1 MRVHQISRDDAEQ
14 FLAFRT
20 QGLSGDPDAFRVTP
34 EDDAKV
40 GVDAWGSRLARDYV
54 VAVTGPNGE
63 WLGIGELSQI
73 DGEKLRHK
81 GLVWGMYVS
90 PTARGPGAA
99 DKIMDAVIGHAIGK
113 LRQLQLTVMAD
124 NQRARAFY
132 ERHGFTTYAVE
143 LGSVRRH
150 DEFADEALMQ
160 RLL

>member
-1 MRVHQISRDDAEQ
+1 MHAHQLRHDDAEQ
-14 FLAFRT
+14 FLAFRAL
-20 QGLSGDPDAFRVTP
+20 GLSGDPDAFRVTP
-34 EDDAKV
+34 EDDAKIA
-40 GVDAWGSRLARDYV
+40 VDAWRSRLARDYV
-54 VAVTGPNGE
+54 VAVAGPSGE
-63 WLGIGELSQI
+63 WLGIGGLSQI

-81 GLVWGMYVS
+81 GLIWGMYVS
-90 PTARGPGAA
+90 PLARGTGAA
-99 DKIMDAVIGHAIGK
+99 DKIMNALVGHALGK

-143 LGSVRRH
+143 PGSVRRS